1 MLDSSFN
8 VLLHCAVA
16 FRAKCWEVF
25 ENCFPSVLCWDPFPF
40 SGNNRWEKWSSK
52 DQSACSPMWFCF
64 SKHGFQKPQTRSTL
78 AFRAMPILNR
88 GWWNPSSS
96 KKGSSLSNV
105 ILTYSNRFHVVVHIV
120 VAPQTFSL
128 KWFLILRNTWQL
140 SSRNG
145 TTPVHRLSLELQLG
159 SIDFMGAE

>member
-1 MLDSSFN
+1 MFCCIAQWHSGLNAEKSLKIVFLLSCAGILSHFQEITDGKTDLPKTSLHVAQCDSAS
-8 VLLHCAVA
+8 
-16 FRAKCWEVF
+16 
-25 ENCFPSVLCWDPFPF
+25 
-40 SGNNRWEKWSSK
+40 
-52 DQSACSPMWFCF
+52 Q
-64 SKHGFQKPQTRSTL
+64 HGFQKQQTRSTL

-88 GWWNPSSS
+88 GWWNHSSS

-128 KWFLILRNTWQL
+128 KWFHILRNTWQL